1 MYVKIY
7 MFFMSINTKSVITI
21 FRKNKVFIYIVKKV
35 ISIDYNTESAQ
46 AWLLLIPFSLW
57 WFGGGG
63 GLGLDIDLVWFFFC
77 VCNLIFLQIISM
89 S

>member
-35 ISIDYNTESAQ
+35 ISIDYNTEYA
-46 AWLLLIPFSLW
+46 
-57 WFGGGG
+57 
-63 GLGLDIDLVWFFFC
+63 
-77 VCNLIFLQIISM
+77 
-89 S
+89 

>member
-46 AWLLLIPFSLW
+46 AWLLLIPFSFKVCGGW
-57 WFGGGG
+57 GGGG
-63 GLGLDIDLVWFFFC
+63 A
-77 VCNLIFLQIISM
+77 
-89 S
+89 